1 MKSKYNFK
9 HTWSIKVFYE
19 NSSNSSG
26 FLLGFLNVY
35 NFMDHCS
42 VLINSKS

>member
-19 NSSNSSG
+19 NSSNTSG
-26 FLLGFLNVY
+26 FLFI
-35 NFMDHCS
+35 F
-42 VLINSKS
+42 